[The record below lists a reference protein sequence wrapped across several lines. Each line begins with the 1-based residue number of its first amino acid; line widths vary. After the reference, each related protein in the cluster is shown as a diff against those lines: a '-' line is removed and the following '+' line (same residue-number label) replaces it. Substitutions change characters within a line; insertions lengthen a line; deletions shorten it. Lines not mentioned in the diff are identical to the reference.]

1 MKELEIRESYSE
13 PCRFPQQIVFL
24 TDTVFMVLIL
34 FQLPAIMKEISRFY
48 DLYKRRKM
56 TYNRLTTFGHI
67 IYFLMSGK
75 Q

>member
-24 TDTVFMVLIL
+24 
-34 FQLPAIMKEISRFY
+34 IMKEISRFY